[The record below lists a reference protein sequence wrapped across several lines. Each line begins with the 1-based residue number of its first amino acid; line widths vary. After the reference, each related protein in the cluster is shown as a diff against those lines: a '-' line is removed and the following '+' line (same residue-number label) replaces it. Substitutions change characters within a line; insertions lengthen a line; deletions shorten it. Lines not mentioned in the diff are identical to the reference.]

1 MVKVWILG
9 LTCALLA
16 LGCNWTDGQC
26 WYRGEGGDFGTGVGV
41 GGSFGVSVGAG
52 VGGRGDHADP
62 RSEEEPR
69 VPPACNEGEGE
80 GAERPKV
87 DAPDIP
93 DAPQAGKF
101 AASLFKFKTTVA
113 DDGSDKGGGEQQAD
127 TVLTFMDWRGL
138 VPKFWTCNITVR
150 MALRTELRGTIS
162 AEKAADITA
171 KVATRASADVMHTQ
185 PEWLPAL
192 FCSRFRDR
200 MTEIF
205 KTAPDYKGYGGRASA
220 R

>member
-1 MVKVWILG
+1 MVKLWIMG

-62 RSEEEPR
+62 RSDEDPR

-80 GAERPKV
+80 EAERPKV
-87 DAPDIP
+87 DTPGV
-93 DAPQAGKF
+93 AGYP
-101 AASLFKFKTTVA
+101 ASLFKFKTTVE
-113 DDGSDKGGGEQQAD
+113 DDGAGAAGGWQEAQATLTFVD
-127 TVLTFMDWRGL
+127 MRAELAMWKCDLTVGMPKRTAAQGVLT
-138 VPKFWTCNITVR
+138 
-150 MALRTELRGTIS
+150 
-162 AEKAADITA
+162 AERAAKMT
-171 KVATRASADVMHTQ
+171 ASAATAASATVMHSQ
-185 PEWLPAL
+185 PAWIRAMYCPAFAKEL
-192 FCSRFRDR
+192 VAELSRRYPNLG
-200 MTEIF
+200 
-205 KTAPDYKGYGGRASA
+205 ARARA